1 MPPHHA
7 RKRCTA
13 VTRRALAFALVV
25 LLAGRGPGARAAPGT
40 PVIDSVRFAVIA
52 GLPPSLSSDTATR
65 ALLDMLRRTPKL
77 QFAVWDGALR
87 RPGEP
92 CVDALFA
99 ARRTLLDTS
108 AVPLVVIPGRHDWE
122 DCDSKLA
129 GGFDP
134 VERLDFVR
142 QTFFD
147 QPYSLGSKAMHVV
160 RQSDLP
166 RFRQYRENLRWE
178 TGGIAFVTLNVPDGN
193 NHYLS
198 AGGRNGEFED
208 RAVANAFWLRHAGEY
223 AKRCKLKAITVL
235 IDADPH
241 FERYE
246 QRGRLTWL
254 RWGHGLPR
262 DGYVEFKRTLV
273 ELSRNFSGTVVL
285 IHGASHDTLPR
296 VRIDQPLHD
305 DRGERI
311 KNFTRIALARAGR
324 EPQWL
329 DIRAEP
335 THWPVFHISER
346 AWPDAA
352 RFATIPPVSGP
363 PGTASSPGDV
373 GATAAAQPPGAAT
386 AAPERGPDATP
397 ANGLWLPGGITTPA
411 NRLWMPDETTAPAN
425 GLWMPGAAATPPT
438 ELWPAPAQRAPAV
451 PTSGAVP
458 AAPSNDDMPNE
469 TPAAQP
475 HTDPSRHTSAG
486 APRFDLAPLRP

>member
-7 RKRCTA
+7 RKHCTA
-13 VTRRALAFALVV
+13 VAMHTLASALVV
-25 LLAGRGPGARAAPGT
+25 LLAVRGPDAQAAPDAPMVDG
-40 PVIDSVRFAVIA
+40 VRFAVIA
-52 GLPPSLSSDTATR
+52 GLPPSLSSDAATR
-65 ALLDMLRRTPKL
+65 ALLDMLRRTPRL

-87 RPGEP
+87 RSGEP

-108 AVPLVVIPGRHDWE
+108 PIPLVVIPGRHDWE
-122 DCDSKLA
+122 DCDSQPA

-147 QPYSLGSKAMHVV
+147 QPHSLGNRAMHVV

-178 TGGIAFVTLNVPDGN
+178 TGRIAFVTLNVPDGN
-193 NHYLS
+193 NHYSS

-223 AKRCKLKAITVL
+223 AKRRKLKAIGVL

-246 QRGRLTWL
+246 QRERFAWL
-254 RWGHGLPR
+254 RWGRGLPR

-273 ELSRNFSGTVVL
+273 ELSRSFSGAVVL
-285 IHGASHDTLPR
+285 IHNASHDTLPC
-296 VRIDQPLHD
+296 VQIDQPLHD
-305 DRGERI
+305 DRGKRV
-311 KNFTRIALARAGR
+311 KNFTRIAIARAGR
-324 EPQWL
+324 HPQWL

-335 THWPVFHISER
+335 AHWPVFHVSER

-352 RFATIPPVSGP
+352 RFAAIPPASCL
-363 PGTASSPGDV
+363 PGTVSPPGDV
-373 GATAAAQPPGAAT
+373 GATAAAPTPGSAIT
-386 AAPERGPDATP
+386 APERGSDA
-397 ANGLWLPGGITTPA
+397 
-411 NRLWMPDETTAPAN
+411 APAN
-425 GLWMPGAAATPPT
+425 GLWMPGRTTTPANGLWTPGRTTAPPT
-438 ELWPAPAQRAPAV
+438 GLWPVPAQRTGSAR
-451 PTSGAVP
+451 SG
-458 AAPSNDDMPNE
+458 
-469 TPAAQP
+469 
-475 HTDPSRHTSAG
+475 HTNIRRGASR
-486 APRFDLAPLRP
+486 LIE

>member
-7 RKRCTA
+7 QKRCTA
-13 VTRRALAFALVV
+13 VTRRTLAFALVV
-25 LLAGRGPGARAAPGT
+25 LLAGRGPGAQAAPGT
-40 PVIDSVRFAVIA
+40 PVIDSVRFAVIV

-65 ALLDMLRRTPKL
+65 ALLDRLRRTPKL

-193 NHYLS
+193 NHYSS

-223 AKRCKLKAITVL
+223 AKRRKLKAISVL
-235 IDADPH
+235 IDADPD

-254 RWGHGLPR
+254 RWGRGLPR

-273 ELSRNFSGTVVL
+273 ELSRSFSGTVVL
-285 IHGASHDTLPR
+285 IHGASHHTLPR

-311 KNFTRIALARAGR
+311 QNFTRVAIARAGR
-324 EPQWL
+324 DPQWL

-335 THWPVFHISER
+335 THWPVFHVSER

-397 ANGLWLPGGITTPA
+397 VNGLWLPGGTT
-411 NRLWMPDETTAPAN
+411 TPAN

-438 ELWPAPAQRAPAV
+438 GLWPPPAQRAPAPRDPAV
-451 PTSGAVP
+451 PTSGAAP
-458 AAPSNDDMPNE
+458 AGPSNDDMPNE
-469 TPAAQP
+469 TPAARL
-475 HTDPSRHTSAG
+475 HTDPSRHASAG
-486 APRFDLAPLRP
+486 APRFDRDPLRP

>member
-13 VTRRALAFALVV
+13 VAMCTLASALVV
-25 LLAGRGPGARAAPGT
+25 LLAVRGPGAQAAPRVAPAVDG
-40 PVIDSVRFAVIA
+40 VRFAVIA
-52 GLPPSLSSDTATR
+52 GLPPSPSSDTATR

-92 CVDALFA
+92 CDDALFA

-108 AVPLVVIPGRHDWE
+108 AVPLVVILGRHDWE
-122 DCDSKLA
+122 DCDSKFA
-129 GGFDP
+129 GGFDS

-147 QPYSLGSKAMHVV
+147 QPYSLGSRAMHVV

-193 NHYLS
+193 NHYSS

-223 AKRCKLKAITVL
+223 AKRRKLKAIGVL
-235 IDADPH
+235 IDADPN

-246 QRGRLTWL
+246 QRERFTWL
-254 RWGHGLPR
+254 RWGRRLPR

-273 ELSRNFSGTVVL
+273 ELSRSFSGTVIL
-285 IHGASHDTLPR
+285 IHGASRDTLPR

-305 DRGERI
+305 DRGERV
-311 KNFTRIALARAGR
+311 KNFTRIAIARTDR
-324 EPQWL
+324 DPRWL
-329 DIRAEP
+329 DIRVEP
-335 THWPVFHISER
+335 TPWPVFHVNER

-352 RFATIPPVSGP
+352 RFASIPSASSP
-363 PGTASSPGDV
+363 PGTALSPSDV
-373 GATAAAQPPGAAT
+373 GATAAAQPSGAAT
-386 AAPERGPDATP
+386 ATPERRPDTAP
-397 ANGLWLPGGITTPA
+397 ANGLWLPGGTTTP
-411 NRLWMPDETTAPAN
+411 PI
-425 GLWMPGAAATPPT
+425 G
-438 ELWPAPAQRAPAV
+438 LWPAPAQRAPTPRDPPTV
-451 PTSGAVP
+451 PTSGAAP
-458 AAPSNDDMPNE
+458 ADSSNDDMPAD
-469 TPAAQP
+469 TRAVRP
-475 HTDPSRHTSAG
+475 HTEPSGHTSAD
-486 APRFDLAPLRP
+486 APQFDPASLRP

>member
-1 MPPHHA
+1 MSCTISSSAGIVSPAERSPRLPSHYA

-13 VTRRALAFALVV
+13 VTCTLAFALVA
-25 LLAGRGPGARAAPGT
+25 LLAVCGLGAQAAPGA

-52 GLPPSLSSDTATR
+52 GLPLSLSSDTATR
-65 ALLDMLRRTPKL
+65 ALLDRLRRTPKL

-87 RPGEP
+87 RPDEP
-92 CVDALFA
+92 CVDALFT

-122 DCDSKLA
+122 DCDSRPA

-147 QPYSLGSKAMHVV
+147 QPYSLGSRAMPIV

-166 RFRQYRENLRWE
+166 RFRQYHENLRWE

-193 NHYLS
+193 NHYS
-198 AGGRNGEFED
+198 NAGGRNGEFED

-223 AKRCKLKAITVL
+223 AKRRKLKAISIL

-246 QRGRLTWL
+246 QRGHLTWL
-254 RWGHGLPR
+254 RWGRSLPR
-262 DGYVEFKRTLV
+262 DGYIEFKRTLV
-273 ELSRNFSGTVVL
+273 ELSRSFSGTVIL

-305 DRGERI
+305 NHGERV
-311 KNFTRIALARAGR
+311 KNFTRIAIARAGSD
-324 EPQWL
+324 PQWL

-335 THWPVFHISER
+335 AHWPVFHVSER
-346 AWPDAA
+346 AWPNAA
-352 RFATIPPVSGP
+352 RFAAIPSASGP

-373 GATAAAQPPGAAT
+373 GATAAAQPPGAVT
-386 AAPERGPDATP
+386 AASERGPDATP
-397 ANGLWLPGGITTPA
+397 ANGLWLPGGTT
-411 NRLWMPDETTAPAN
+411 TPAN
-425 GLWMPGAAATPPT
+425 GLWMPGGATTQPT
-438 ELWPAPAQRAPAV
+438 ERRPAPTQRAPAPRDPAV
-451 PTSGAVP
+451 PTSS
-458 AAPSNDDMPNE
+458 AAPAGLSNDDISGDM
-469 TPAAQP
+469 PAARL
-475 HTDPSRHTSAG
+475 HTEP
-486 APRFDLAPLRP
+486 